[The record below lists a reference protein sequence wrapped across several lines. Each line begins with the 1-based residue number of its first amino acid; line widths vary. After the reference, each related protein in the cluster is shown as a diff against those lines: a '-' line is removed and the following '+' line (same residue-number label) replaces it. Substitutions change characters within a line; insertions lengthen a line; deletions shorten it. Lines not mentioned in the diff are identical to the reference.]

1 MRTLQLRGRKRLI
14 PLALV
19 AGTIGTLAV
28 ASQMKA
34 SDHQQT
40 VLTELNPRLDITD
53 VFVFPGSTD
62 QRIVL
67 AMTVASPLIGMNT
80 LPRFD
85 PNALYQLKIDNNQ
98 NGMEDIVLQFS
109 FDELASGTQTV
120 DVLGPAAPRPA
131 DNRFNA
137 PFSSGGVR
145 DFFLGG
151 TPAISRGAMSTT
163 LTAGSGADALQVWV
177 GVRDDPFYIDLDQ
190 FFRIIPDRRPSEGP
204 LSRIGAATAV
214 TRPLP
219 FFEPGTFE
227 GRSNAFRA
235 RCETD
240 ANGNPISGRFLSGG
254 PGANQNPLTATGAQI
269 FDVSRDCARDFL
281 RGANALAII
290 VELPESRLVR
300 AGATGA
306 NAQIGVWATVSR

>member
-1 MRTLQLRGRKRLI
+1 MPQLRGRKRII
-14 PLALV
+14 PLALA
-19 AGTIGTLAV
+19 AGLVGTLAV
-28 ASQMKA
+28 ATYTNA

-98 NGMEDIVLQFS
+98 NGMEDVVLQFS
-109 FDELASGTQTV
+109 FDELANGTQTV
-120 DVLGPAAPRPA
+120 DVLGPAAPRAA

-163 LTAGSGADALQVWV
+163 LTTTGAAADAMQVWV
-177 GVRDDPFYIDLDQ
+177 GVRDDPFYIDLEQ

-227 GRSNAFRA
+227 GRADRFRA

-306 NAQIGVWATVSR
+306 NAQIGVWATISR

>member
-1 MRTLQLRGRKRLI
+1 MGMPQLRGRKRLI

-40 VLTELNPRLDITD
+40 PLTELNPRLDITD

-85 PNALYQLKIDNNQ
+85 PNALYQFKVDNNQ
-98 NGMEDIVLQFS
+98 SGMEDVVLQFS
-109 FDELASGTQTV
+109 FDELANGTQTV
-120 DVLGPAAPRPA
+120 DVLGPTAPRPA

-137 PFSSGGVR
+137 PFSTGGVR
-145 DFFLGG
+145 DFFLTG
-151 TPAISRGAMSTT
+151 TPSIRRGALNTT
-163 LTAGSGADALQVWV
+163 LTSGSGADALQVWV

-190 FFRIIPDRRPSEGP
+190 FFRIIPDRRPTEGP
-204 LSRIGAATAV
+204 LSRIGGVITSDDVPAGSFVPESFT
-214 TRPLP
+214 
-219 FFEPGTFE
+219 
-227 GRSNAFRA
+227 GRSNRFRA
-235 RCETD
+235 RCATN
-240 ANGNPISGRFLSGG
+240 ASGVPTGGFL
-254 PGANQNPLTATGAQI
+254 PNQGQ
-269 FDVSRDCARDFL
+269 FDTTRGCAMDFL

-290 VELPESRLVR
+290 VELPKSRLMR
-300 AGATGA
+300 ARQTGA
-306 NAQIGVWATVSR
+306 DAQIGVWATVSR